1 MKVKCNHCGLESKLN
16 IFLAD
21 SIFRKVDDK
30 IYCYECLRKIVLTF
44 IDEVR
49 TMGRQS
55 YSAINLLGVEG
66 KRVSII
72 PTTKGM
78 NLTELYSKKEGLN
91 GYMGAI
97 LYDKRW
103 KKYVLVDLDKDF
115 QMSRDCLN
123 EAFDMVEEY
132 WKKHEVKPSSS
143 QD

>member
-1 MKVKCNHCGLESKLN
+1 
-16 IFLAD
+16 
-21 SIFRKVDDK
+21 
-30 IYCYECLRKIVLTF
+30 
-44 IDEVR
+44 
-49 TMGRQS
+49 MGDARRS
-55 YSAINLLGVEG
+55 YSAIKLLGVEG

-78 NLTELYSKKEGLN
+78 NLTELYSKREGLD

-97 LYDKRW
+97 LYDKKW

-115 QMSRDCLN
+115 QMSRDCIN

-132 WKKHEVKPSSS
+132 WKEYEVKPNSS